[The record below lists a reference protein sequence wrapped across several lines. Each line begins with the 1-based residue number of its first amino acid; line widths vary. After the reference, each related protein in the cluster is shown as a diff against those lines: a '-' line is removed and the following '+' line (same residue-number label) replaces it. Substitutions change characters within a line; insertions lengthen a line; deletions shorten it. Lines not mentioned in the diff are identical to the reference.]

1 MCYNTAMSVISIKRD
16 NKIKDLFDIVFFII
30 SVVCGVLLLNA
41 FVFRSYNIV
50 GASMEDT
57 LHDGERIIVDR
68 LPVTWAQ
75 IKNEAYVPKRGQ
87 IIVFENPKRVLATND
102 RYLIKRVIGLPGDRV
117 VVADGKITVYTK
129 EKPSG
134 IDPNLII
141 KDTPRAPVSGSVDIT
156 VPEKEIFVVGDHR
169 DGKNSYD
176 SRNGLG
182 TVPFYNV
189 IGPVSARLLPLNK
202 FRTFE

>member
-1 MCYNTAMSVISIKRD
+1 MSVIEINRD
-16 NKIKDLFDIVFFII
+16 NKLKDFFNIILFIV
-30 SVVCGVLLLNA
+30 SVACGTLLLNT

-68 LPVTWAQ
+68 LPVTWSQ
-75 IKNEAYVPKRGQ
+75 IKNETYIPKRGQ
-87 IIVFENPKRVLATND
+87 IIVFENPKRLLKD

-117 VVADGKITVYTK
+117 VVKDGSITVYTK

-134 IDPNLII
+134 INPDLTI
-141 KDTPRAPVSGSVDIT
+141 KDTPRSPVSGEVDLKI
-156 VPEKEIFVVGDHR
+156 PDGEIFVVGDHR
-169 DGKNSYD
+169 DGHNSHD

-182 TVPFYNV
+182 NVPLYNV
-189 IGPVSARLLPLNK
+189 IGPVNIRLLPLHK
-202 FRTFE
+202 FRFF